1 MTYMG
6 KSLYTDFVLPA
17 DWKEQISS
25 LFTTLSEANIYYPEF
40 NLKNILL
47 LDGRLSFVD
56 FGLATL
62 DADKMNA
69 DNEKVFVGLLE
80 TLDNKFRTLDNPE
93 QKRVLYSTFI
103 NNLKIENTT
112 PNNIF

>member
-1 MTYMG
+1 MG

-17 DWKEQISS
+17 DWKEQISALFVS
-25 LFTTLSEANIYYPEF
+25 LTEANIYYPEF

-47 LDGRLSFVD
+47 LDGQLTFVD

-62 DADKMNA
+62 DGDKINVG
-69 DNEKVFVGLLE
+69 NEKVFVGLLE

-103 NNLKIENTT
+103 NNLKIENTA
-112 PNNIF
+112 PNNVF